1 MEYVGLGN
9 TGLKVSRIC
18 LGCMSYGDKR
28 WREWVI
34 TGEEARDHFAAA
46 LEAGVNFFDTADV
59 YSTGVSEEITG
70 RWLGE
75 MASRDEIVLA
85 TKVNGPMGPGPN
97 RRGLS
102 RKHILEACD
111 ASLRRLKTDFIDLY
125 QIHRWDFNTPIE
137 ETLDALDSL
146 VRAGKV
152 RYLGASSMAAWQFSK
167 ALYMARERGWHRF
180 VSMQN
185 HYNLVYRE
193 EEREM
198 IPLCIDQGVGVIPWS
213 PLARGFLA
221 GNRQAG
227 GSGETLRAKTDEFA
241 RDMYFR
247 ESDFAVADAAAAIAR
262 ERGVT
267 PAQIAC
273 AWILQA
279 PGVTAPIIGATK
291 LNHVKE
297 LIAAAD
303 IKLNKQEV
311 AALEQPYQPH
321 PVLGFEPPKA
331 DRMSRG
337 R

>member
-1 MEYVGLGN
+1 MEYTKLGN
-9 TGLKVSRIC
+9 TGLSVSRIC

-34 TGEEARDHFAAA
+34 SGEEAREHFAAA

-75 MASRDEIVLA
+75 MAARDDLVIA

-102 RKHILEACD
+102 RKHILEGCD

-125 QIHRWDFNTPIE
+125 QIHRWDFRTPIE

-146 VRAGKV
+146 LRAGKV

-167 ALYMARERGWHRF
+167 ALYMAGEHGWHRF

-221 GNRQAG
+221 GNRRP
-227 GSGETLRAKTDEFA
+227 SGAAETLRAKTDDIA
-241 RDMYFR
+241 QDMYFR
-247 ESDFAVADAAAAIAR
+247 ESDFAVADAVAAIAR

-291 LNHVKE
+291 LHHVKE
-297 LIAAAD
+297 LIASVD
-303 IKLNKQEV
+303 IKLTREEV

-321 PVLGFEPPKA
+321 PVLGFEPPKPGK
-331 DRMSRG
+331 MLK
-337 R
+337 

>member
-34 TGEEARDHFAAA
+34 TGEEAREHFAAA

-70 RWLGE
+70 RWLSE

-102 RKHILEACD
+102 RKHIMEACD

-125 QIHRWDFNTPIE
+125 QIHRWDFKTPIE

-167 ALYMARERGWHRF
+167 ALYTASERGWHRF

-221 GNRQAG
+221 GNRQAD

-247 ESDFAVADAAAAIAR
+247 DSDFAVADAAAAIAR